1 MCLAWFYA
9 FIRAL
14 IRILLILISS
24 EEQSR
29 NQIKIA
35 KSVDFNDVFDL
46 VKSTVQKK
54 FDLHRAGLS
63 LTLQIMP
70 SNLGAYHILGSNI
83 IVLNKFVLD
92 IIKQSSKSTEDYNS
106 YLYMVLV
113 HEYLHSFG
121 ITDENDL
128 CRSLFGESHI
138 STLLAKDDPSS
149 LFPQL
154 KDITNRTF
162 YNQFELIKNFDK
174 ASLSYIQ

>member
-1 MCLAWFYA
+1 MGVLVV
-9 FIRAL
+9 L
-14 IRILLILISS
+14 IQP
-24 EEQSR
+24 EEHIR

-35 KSVDFNDVFDL
+35 KSVDFNDVFAF
-46 VKSTVQKK
+46 VKSSVLKK
-54 FDLHRAGLS
+54 FDMHRAGLS

-70 SNLGAYHILGSNI
+70 SNLGAYHVLGSNI

-92 IIKQSSKSTEDYNS
+92 IIKQYSKTTEEYNS
-106 YLYMVLV
+106 YLYMVLL

-121 ITDENDL
+121 ITDENAVRQMTYDL

-138 STLLAKDDPSS
+138 SALMAKDDPSS

-154 KDITNRTF
+154 KNITNHTF
-162 YNQFELIKNFDK
+162 YDHFEVIKNFDK